1 VNTGSG
7 ESQMQEMGEI
17 PGVIGEPKGRGRA
30 RLAREL
36 FRGVYRPGQVLK
48 LREIGERYELGE
60 DTLRNAFA
68 DLESLGVVKLS
79 ENHSA
84 TVLSPSLKEM
94 MEAYEIRAELEEITG
109 RTAAAFLEGNTAV
122 LQGEVDAMLAAVR
135 SDDLD
140 AYAEHD
146 IKFHRIILEA
156 SQNGILRQVWDTLA
170 IDLLMRAAIP
180 RVTRDLY
187 DTAESHRPIAKA
199 LEEGR
204 GREAGLLLRNH
215 VETVLEYLKR
225 SEPDSGV
232 QRTFRRDLEAAKEVQ
247 QAFFPRQ
254 TMSIPCTSCETFYQP
269 ARGIGGDY
277 YDLLSLQKGRW
288 GIAIG
293 DVSGKGIGAALIM
306 ASLQASLK
314 FQALQPHLKLS
325 TLIGDVNR
333 LVYGSSPKNIFA
345 TLFYAE
351 YEPAKRLLHY
361 VNAGHNPPLILRP
374 NNGSCEI
381 FQLPSTGIP
390 VGISADSQFAS
401 TTFQF
406 EIDDVL
412 IAYTDGITETENRQH
427 ELWGQQRLV
436 ALLKSCSRKSPT
448 EIINAILDQV
458 STFANG
464 EPQRDD
470 VTVLV
475 MRVEAGCDDLAVS
488 AEPNG

>member
-1 VNTGSG
+1 
-7 ESQMQEMGEI
+7 MHEMDGI
-17 PGVIGEPKGRGRA
+17 SGVIGQRKGRGRA

-36 FRGVYRPGQVLK
+36 FSGFYRPGQVLT
-48 LREIGERYELGE
+48 LHEIGEMYELGE
-60 DTLRNAFA
+60 GAVLNAFA

-79 ENHSA
+79 GNHSA

-94 MEAYEIRAELEEITG
+94 LEAYEIRAGLEEIAG
-109 RTAAAFLEGNTAV
+109 RTAAAFLEGNTAD
-122 LQGEVDAMLAAVR
+122 LHGEVDAMVAAVR

-156 SQNGILRQVWDTLA
+156 SQNGVLRRVWDTLA
-170 IDLLMRAAIP
+170 IDLRMRAAIP
-180 RVTRDLY
+180 RVTRDLL
-187 DTAESHRPIAKA
+187 DGAESHRPIAKA

-215 VETVLEYLKR
+215 VETILEYLKR
-225 SEPDSGV
+225 SESDSRIQGAS
-232 QRTFRRDLEAAKEVQ
+232 RKDLEAAKEVQ
-247 QAFFPRQ
+247 RAFLPGQ
-254 TMSIPCTSCETFYQP
+254 TISIPCISCETFYQP

-277 YDLLSLQKGRW
+277 YDLLALQRGRW

-314 FQALQPHLKLS
+314 FQTLQPHLKLS
-325 TLIGDVNR
+325 TLVGDVNR
-333 LVYGSSPKNIFA
+333 LVYESSPTNIFA

-351 YEPAKRLLHY
+351 YEPAKRLLNY
-361 VNAGHNPPLILRP
+361 VNAGHNAPLILRP
-374 NNGSCEI
+374 KNGSCEI
-381 FQLPSTGIP
+381 FQLHSTSIP
-390 VGISADSQFAS
+390 VGIFADSQFAS
-401 TTFQF
+401 ATFQF

-412 IAYTDGITETENRQH
+412 IAYTDGITEAENRQH
-427 ELWGQQRLV
+427 ELWGEQRLE
-436 ALLKSCSRKSPT
+436 ALLRSCSRKSPK

-475 MRVEAGCDDLAVS
+475 MRVEAGCDDLAVK
-488 AEPNG
+488 ANGL

>member
-1 VNTGSG
+1 VNTGHAG
-7 ESQMQEMGEI
+7 PRMHEMDGI
-17 PGVIGEPKGRGRA
+17 SGVIGQGKGRGRA

-36 FRGVYRPGQVLK
+36 FSGFYRPGQVLT
-48 LREIGERYELGE
+48 LHEIEEMYELGE
-60 DTLRNAFA
+60 GAVLNAFA

-79 ENHSA
+79 GNHSA

-94 MEAYEIRAELEEITG
+94 LEAYEIRAGLEEIAG
-109 RTAAAFLEGNTAV
+109 RTAAAFLEGNTAD
-122 LQGEVDAMLAAVR
+122 LHGEVDAMVAAVR

-156 SQNGILRQVWDTLA
+156 SQNGVLRRVWDTLA
-170 IDLLMRAAIP
+170 IDLRMRAAIP
-180 RVTRDLY
+180 RVTRDLL
-187 DTAESHRPIAKA
+187 DGAESHRPIAKA

-215 VETVLEYLKR
+215 VETILEYLKR
-225 SEPDSGV
+225 SESDSRIQGAS
-232 QRTFRRDLEAAKEVQ
+232 RKDLEAAKEVQ
-247 QAFFPRQ
+247 RAFLPGQ
-254 TMSIPCTSCETFYQP
+254 TISIPCISCETFYQP

-277 YDLLSLQKGRW
+277 YDLLALQRGRW

-314 FQALQPHLKLS
+314 FQTLQPHLKLS

-333 LVYGSSPKNIFA
+333 LVYESSPTNIFA

-351 YEPAKRLLHY
+351 YEPAKRLLNY
-361 VNAGHNPPLILRP
+361 VNAGHNAPLILRP
-374 NNGSCEI
+374 KNGSCEI
-381 FQLPSTGIP
+381 FQLHSTSIP
-390 VGISADSQFAS
+390 VGIFADSQFAS
-401 TTFQF
+401 ATFQF

-412 IAYTDGITETENRQH
+412 IAYTDGITEAENRQH
-427 ELWGQQRLV
+427 ELWGEQSLE
-436 ALLKSCSRKSPT
+436 ALLRSCSRKSPK

-458 STFANG
+458 STFVNG

-475 MRVEAGCDDLAVS
+475 MRVEAGCDDLAVK
-488 AEPNG
+488 ANGL

>member
-1 VNTGSG
+1 VSTSSA
-7 ESQMQEMGEI
+7 ESQLQEMDEI
-17 PGVIGEPKGRGRA
+17 AGVIGQPKGRGRA

-36 FRGVYRPGQVLK
+36 FGGVYRPGQVLK

-94 MEAYEIRAELEEITG
+94 MEAYEIRAGLEEIAG
-109 RTAAAFLEGNTAV
+109 RTAAAFLESNTGD
-122 LQGEVDAMLAAVR
+122 LQGEVDAMLSAAR
-135 SDDLD
+135 RDDLD

-156 SQNGILRQVWDTLA
+156 SQNGVLRRVWDALA

-180 RVTRDLY
+180 KVTRDLL
-187 DTAESHRPIAKA
+187 DSAESHRPIAKA

-215 VETVLEYLKR
+215 VETISEYLKR
-225 SEPDSGV
+225 AGSESDSGV
-232 QRTFRRDLEAAKEVQ
+232 QRTFRRDMEDAKEVQ
-247 QAFFPRQ
+247 QAFFPEQ
-254 TMSIPCTSCETFYQP
+254 TMSIPCISCETFYQP

-277 YDLLSLQKGRW
+277 YDLLALQRDRW

-325 TLIGDVNR
+325 ALIGDVNR
-333 LVYGSSPKNIFA
+333 LVFESSPTNIFA

-351 YEPAKRLLHY
+351 YEPAKRLLNY
-361 VNAGHNPPLILRP
+361 VNAGHNSPLVLRP
-374 NNGSCEI
+374 KNGSCEI
-381 FQLPSTGIP
+381 FQLPPTGIP
-390 VGISADSQFAS
+390 VGVSAGSQFAS
-401 TTFQF
+401 ANFQF
-406 EIDDVL
+406 EINDVL
-412 IAYTDGITETENRQH
+412 VAYTDGITEAVNRQQ
-427 ELWGQQRLV
+427 ELWGQQRLE
-436 ALLKSCSRKSPT
+436 ALLKSSSRKTPK
-448 EIINAILDQV
+448 EIINAILEQV

-464 EPQRDD
+464 QPQRDD
-470 VTVLV
+470 ITLLV
-475 MRVEAGCDDLAVS
+475 MRVEAGCDD
-488 AEPNG
+488 

>member
-1 VNTGSG
+1 MNTDVAELQIPKEARIAGVN
-7 ESQMQEMGEI
+7 
-17 PGVIGEPKGRGRA
+17 GRPRGHGRA

-36 FRGVYRPGQVLK
+36 FAGVYRPGQVLK
-48 LREIGERYELGE
+48 LREMGERYELGE
-60 DTLRNAFA
+60 DTLLNAFA

-94 MEAYEIRAELEEITG
+94 IEAYEIRAGLEEIAG
-109 RTAAAFLEGNTAV
+109 RTAAAFLEGNTGE

-156 SQNGILRQVWDTLA
+156 SQNGVLRRVWDTLA
-170 IDLLMRAAIP
+170 IDLRMRAAIP
-180 RVTRDLY
+180 RVTRDLL
-187 DTAESHRPIAKA
+187 DSAESHRPIAKA

-215 VETVLEYLKR
+215 VETILEYLKR
-225 SEPDSGV
+225 SESDSGV
-232 QRTFRRDLEAAKEVQ
+232 QGAFRRDLEAATEVQ
-247 QAFFPRQ
+247 QAFFPEQ
-254 TMSIPCTSCETFYQP
+254 TMSIPNISCETFYQP

-277 YDLLSLQKGRW
+277 YDLLALQRGRW

-325 TLIGDVNR
+325 TLIGDVNQ
-333 LVYGSSPKNIFA
+333 LVYQSSPKNVFA

-351 YEPAKRLLHY
+351 YEPAKRMLNY
-361 VNAGHNPPLILRP
+361 VNAGHNPPLVLRP
-374 NNGSCEI
+374 KDGSCEI
-381 FQLPSTGIP
+381 FRLPSTGIP
-390 VGISADSQFAS
+390 VGISADTRFAS
-401 TTFQF
+401 AAFQF

-412 IAYTDGITETENRQH
+412 VAYTDGITEAENRQH
-427 ELWGQQRLV
+427 ELWGQASLET
-436 ALLKSCSRKSPT
+436 LLKSVSRKSPK
-448 EIINAILDQV
+448 EIINAILEQV
-458 STFANG
+458 STFASG
-464 EPQRDD
+464 QPQRDD
-470 VTVLV
+470 VTLLV
-475 MRVEAGCDDLAVS
+475 MRVEAGCDD
-488 AEPNG
+488 

>member
-1 VNTGSG
+1 VNTGYV
-7 ESQMQEMGEI
+7 ESRLQEMDGI
-17 PGVIGEPKGRGRA
+17 AGISDQPNGRGRA

-36 FRGVYRPGQVLK
+36 FSGVYRPGQVLK
-48 LREIGERYELGE
+48 LREIGESYELGE
-60 DTLRNAFA
+60 EMLLNAFA

-94 MEAYEIRAELEEITG
+94 MEAYEIRAGLEEIAG

-146 IKFHRIILEA
+146 IKFHRVILEA
-156 SQNGILRQVWDTLA
+156 SHNGVLRRVWDTLA
-170 IDLLMRAAIP
+170 IDLRMRAAIP

-187 DTAESHRPIAKA
+187 DSAESHRPIANA

-215 VETVLEYLKR
+215 VETILEYLKR
-225 SEPDSGV
+225 SESDSGI
-232 QRTFRRDLEAAKEVQ
+232 QGAFRRDLEAAKEVQ

-254 TMSIPCTSCETFYQP
+254 TISIPCMSCETFYQP

-277 YDLLSLQKGRW
+277 YDLLALQRGRW

-325 TLIGDVNR
+325 TLIGDVNQ
-333 LVYGSSPKNIFA
+333 LVYESSPKNIFA
-345 TLFYAE
+345 TVFYAE
-351 YEPAKRLLHY
+351 YEPAKRMLNY
-361 VNAGHNPPLILRP
+361 VNAGHNPPLVVRP
-374 NNGSCEI
+374 KDGSCEI
-381 FQLPSTGIP
+381 FRLPSTGIP
-390 VGISADSQFAS
+390 VGISADPQFSSAA
-401 TTFQF
+401 FQF

-412 IAYTDGITETENRQH
+412 VAYTDGITEAENRQH
-427 ELWGQQRLV
+427 ELWGEQRLEAV
-436 ALLKSCSRKSPT
+436 LKSCSRKTPK
-448 EIINAILDQV
+448 EIINAILEQV

-464 EPQRDD
+464 RPQRDD
-470 VTVLV
+470 ITLLV
-475 MRVEAGCDDLAVS
+475 MRVEAGCED
-488 AEPNG
+488 

>member
-1 VNTGSG
+1 MNTGVA
-7 ESQMQEMGEI
+7 ESRLQEMDEI
-17 PGVIGEPKGRGRA
+17 SGISGQPNGGGRA

-36 FRGVYRPGQVLK
+36 FSGVYRPGQVLK

-60 DTLRNAFA
+60 DTLLNAFA

-84 TVLSPSLKEM
+84 TVLSPRLKEM
-94 MEAYEIRAELEEITG
+94 MEAYEIRAGLEEIAG
-109 RTAAAFLEGNTAV
+109 RSAAAFLEGNAPV
-122 LQGEVDAMLAAVR
+122 LQGEVDAMLAAFR
-135 SDDLD
+135 SEDLE

-156 SQNGILRQVWDTLA
+156 SQNRVLRRVWDTLA
-170 IDLLMRAAIP
+170 IDLRMRAAIP
-180 RVTRDLY
+180 RVTRDLL
-187 DTAESHRPIAKA
+187 DSAESHRPIAKA

-215 VETVLEYLKR
+215 VETILEYLKR
-225 SEPDSGV
+225 SESDSGV
-232 QRTFRRDLEAAKEVQ
+232 QRTFRRDLEDAKEVQ

-254 TMSIPCTSCETFYQP
+254 TISIPGISCETFYQP

-277 YDLLSLQKGRW
+277 YDLLALERGRW

-333 LVYGSSPKNIFA
+333 LVYGSSPTNIFA

-351 YEPAKRLLHY
+351 YEPAKRLLNY

-374 NNGSCEI
+374 KNGSCEI

-390 VGISADSQFAS
+390 VGISADPQFSFA
-401 TTFQF
+401 TFQF

-412 IAYTDGITETENRQH
+412 VAYTDGITEAENRQH
-427 ELWGQQRLV
+427 ELWGQQRLE
-436 ALLKSCSRKSPT
+436 ALLKSCSRTSPK
-448 EIINAILDQV
+448 EIIDTILDQV

-464 EPQRDD
+464 QPQRDD
-470 VTVLV
+470 ETLLV
-475 MRVEAGCDDLAVS
+475 MRVEGGCDD
-488 AEPNG
+488 

>member
-1 VNTGSG
+1 MNTGHAG
-7 ESQMQEMGEI
+7 PRMHEMDGI
-17 PGVIGEPKGRGRA
+17 SGVIGQQKGRGRA

-36 FRGVYRPGQVLK
+36 FSGFYRPGQVLT
-48 LREIGERYELGE
+48 LHEIGEMYELGE
-60 DTLRNAFA
+60 GAVLNAFA
-68 DLESLGVVKLS
+68 DLESLGVVKLLG
-79 ENHSA
+79 NHSA

-94 MEAYEIRAELEEITG
+94 LEAYEIRAGLEEIAG
-109 RTAAAFLEGNTAV
+109 RTAAAFLEGNTAD
-122 LQGEVDAMLAAVR
+122 LHGEVDAMLAAVR
-135 SDDLD
+135 NDDLD

-156 SQNGILRQVWDTLA
+156 SQNGVLRRVWDTLA
-170 IDLLMRAAIP
+170 IDLRMRAAIP
-180 RVTRDLY
+180 RVTRDLL
-187 DTAESHRPIAKA
+187 DGAESHRPIAKA

-215 VETVLEYLKR
+215 VETILEYLKR
-225 SEPDSGV
+225 SESDSRIQGAS
-232 QRTFRRDLEAAKEVQ
+232 RKDLEAAKEVQ
-247 QAFFPRQ
+247 RAFLPGQ
-254 TMSIPCTSCETFYQP
+254 TISIPGISCETFYQP

-277 YDLLSLQKGRW
+277 YDLLALQRGRW

-314 FQALQPHLKLS
+314 FQTLQPHLKLS

-333 LVYGSSPKNIFA
+333 LVYESSPTNIFA

-351 YEPAKRLLHY
+351 YEPAKRLLNY
-361 VNAGHNPPLILRP
+361 VNAGHNAPLVLRP
-374 NNGSCEI
+374 KNGSCEI
-381 FQLPSTGIP
+381 FQLHSTSIP
-390 VGISADSQFAS
+390 VGIFADSQFAS

-412 IAYTDGITETENRQH
+412 IAYTDGITEAENRQH
-427 ELWGQQRLV
+427 ELWGEQSLE
-436 ALLKSCSRKSPT
+436 ALLRSCSRKSPK

-475 MRVEAGCDDLAVS
+475 MRVEAGCDDLAVN
-488 AEPNG
+488 ANGL

>member
-1 VNTGSG
+1 VNTSFTESPLQELDEIAGLSG
-7 ESQMQEMGEI
+7 Q
-17 PGVIGEPKGRGRA
+17 PNGRGRV

-36 FRGVYRPGQVLK
+36 ISGIYRPGQVLK

-60 DTLRNAFA
+60 EMLLNAFT

-79 ENHSA
+79 GSHSA
-84 TVLSPSLKEM
+84 TVLSPNLKEM
-94 MEAYEIRAELEEITG
+94 MEAYEIRAGLEEIAG
-109 RTAAAFLEGNTAV
+109 RTAAAFLEGNTGE
-122 LQGEVDAMLAAVR
+122 LQSEVDAMVAAVR

-146 IKFHRIILEA
+146 IKFHRMILEA
-156 SQNGILRQVWDTLA
+156 SHNGVLRRVWDTLA
-170 IDLLMRAAIP
+170 MDLRMRATIP

-187 DTAESHRPIAKA
+187 DSAESHRPIANA

-204 GREAGLLLRNH
+204 GGEAGLLLRNH
-215 VETVLEYLKR
+215 VETILEYLKR
-225 SEPDSGV
+225 SEPDFGV
-232 QRTFRRDLEAAKEVQ
+232 QRAFRRDLEAAKEVQ

-254 TMSIPCTSCETFYQP
+254 TISIPCVSCETLYQP

-277 YDLLSLQKGRW
+277 YDLLPLPRGRW

-333 LVYGSSPKNIFA
+333 FVYGSSPTNIFA

-351 YEPAKRLLHY
+351 YEPAKRLLNY
-361 VNAGHNPPLILRP
+361 VNAGHNPPLVLRP
-374 NNGSCEI
+374 KNGSCEI
-381 FQLPSTGIP
+381 FQLPTTGIP
-390 VGISADSQFAS
+390 LGISADSQFAS
-401 TTFQF
+401 AAFQF

-412 IAYTDGITETENRQH
+412 IAYTDGITEAENREH
-427 ELWGQQRLV
+427 ELWDQQRLE
-436 ALLKSCSRKSPT
+436 ALLKSCSRKT
-448 EIINAILDQV
+448 AKEIINAILEQL

-464 EPQRDD
+464 QPQRDD
-470 VTVLV
+470 ITLLV
-475 MRVEAGCDDLAVS
+475 MRIEAGCDD
-488 AEPNG
+488 

>member
-1 VNTGSG
+1 MNTGFT
-7 ESQMQEMGEI
+7 ESPLQEMDGI
-17 PGVIGEPKGRGRA
+17 AGVIGQPRGRGRA

-60 DTLRNAFA
+60 DMLLNAFA

-79 ENHSA
+79 GDHSA

-94 MEAYEIRAELEEITG
+94 MEAYEIRAGLEEIAG
-109 RTAAAFLEGNTAV
+109 RTAAAFLEGNTGE
-122 LQGEVDAMLAAVR
+122 LQGEVDAMLTAVR

-146 IKFHRIILEA
+146 VKFHRIILEA
-156 SQNGILRQVWDTLA
+156 SQNGVLRRIWDTLA
-170 IDLLMRAAIP
+170 MDLRMRAAIP
-180 RVTRDLY
+180 KVTRDLY
-187 DTAESHRPIAKA
+187 DSAESHRPIANA
-199 LEEGR
+199 LGEGR

-215 VETVLEYLKR
+215 VETFLEYLKR
-225 SEPDSGV
+225 SESDSGV
-232 QRTFRRDLEAAKEVQ
+232 QRAFRRDLEDAKEVQ

-254 TMSIPCTSCETFYQP
+254 TISIPYLSCETFYQP

-277 YDLLSLQKGRW
+277 YDLLALQRGRW

-351 YEPAKRLLHY
+351 YEPAKRMLNY
-361 VNAGHNPPLILRP
+361 VNAGHNPPLVLRAK
-374 NNGSCEI
+374 NGSCEI
-381 FQLPSTGIP
+381 FRLPSTGIP
-390 VGISADSQFAS
+390 VGISADPQFAS
-401 TTFQF
+401 STFQF

-412 IAYTDGITETENRQH
+412 VAYTDGITEAENRQH
-427 ELWGQQRLV
+427 EFWGQQRLE
-436 ALLKSCSRKSPT
+436 ALLKSCSRKSPK
-448 EIINAILDQV
+448 EIINAIVEQL

-464 EPQRDD
+464 QPQHDD
-470 VTVLV
+470 ETLLV
-475 MRVEAGCDDLAVS
+475 MRVQGGCDD
-488 AEPNG
+488 